1 MIKYFSIFL
10 LLYSV
15 HLLLKEI
22 VNLKKGKSMNYLILF
37 FSLATLVG
45 SLASLLLMLMGID
58 A

>member
-45 SLASLLLMLMGID
+45 SLASLFLMLIGID